1 MRRIL
6 VTAAGGSPSTNFVR
20 SLRAAPEPY
29 HLIGVDANAYHLQRA
44 ETDERYLVPPA
55 SASDFLDIL
64 ERIAQDTDAEL
75 IHSQADVEIAV
86 LSEARGRFTAAGIR
100 LFLPSHETV
109 LVCQNKFISFQ
120 RWRAAGLRVPDTMMV
135 RSEADLTEA
144 FNRFGSPVWIRAVS
158 GAAGRGAFPA
168 RTLQQAIAWVE
179 FHDGWGGFSAAE
191 CMGSDSTTWMSLWK
205 NGELIV
211 AQSRKRLYWE
221 LGNRAPSGV
230 TGITGA
236 GLTVDDAQ
244 VNEISLQAIRAVD
257 AEPDGIFSVDLTY
270 DRDGIP
276 NPTEINIGRFF
287 TTHNFFT
294 AAGLN
299 MPHFY
304 VKAAF
309 DEPLPALASRINP
322 LPGGLLWI
330 RGVDFLPI
338 LSHERDIERC
348 IAELAR
354 RRRGAG

>member
-75 IHSQADVEIAV
+75 IHSQGEVELGV

-236 GLTVDDAQ
+236 GLTVDDA
-244 VNEISLQAIRAVD
+244 
-257 AEPDGIFSVDLTY
+257 PDGIFSVDLTY
-270 DRDGIP
+270 DRDGIA

-287 TTHNFFT
+287 TTHDFFT

-304 VKAAF
+304 IKAAF
-309 DEPLPALASRINP
+309 DEPLPALAARINP

-354 RRRGAG
+354 RRRDAG